1 MRRFLVRRLGQAIT
15 VVFVVVL
22 LVFVLAHLLPGGPR
36 AMLGLQ
42 ANPVLV
48 KQFYAENGYNDPLP
62 EQFGKYVWRLAHG
75 NLGFSYHYNADVGT
89 LLVQTL
95 PRSALLVGF
104 AYALG
109 LLLALPIGVL
119 QAVRRGKVID
129 HALTAGALVVY
140 SMPAFWLGL
149 LLIIVFAIDLSW
161 LPAGAPQGETVG
173 AILSQPSGLVLPVLT
188 LAAGTVVVFSRF
200 MRSSMLEAL
209 VQDYVRTA
217 RGKGV
222 GEMRVIWRHA
232 LRNAILPTIT
242 LIGLSLPYVLSGAI
256 VVEQLFNY
264 PGMGLLFWNAAVV
277 HDYPVLLGFTLVV
290 AVAAVTGSLLADVLY
305 GIADPRLRV
314 GRSS

>member
-1 MRRFLVRRLGQAIT
+1 MSRFLIRRTGQAIA
-15 VVFVVVL
+15 VVFLVVL
-22 LVFVLAHLLPGGPR
+22 LVFLLAHLLPGGPR

-48 KQFYAENGYNDPLP
+48 KQFYAENGYDDPIP
-62 EQFGKYVWRLAHG
+62 EQFVKYLGRLAQG
-75 NLGFSYHYNADVGT
+75 NLGFSYHYNAGVGT
-89 LLVQTL
+89 LLSQTL
-95 PRSALLVGF
+95 PRSALLVGL

-109 LLLALPIGVL
+109 LLIALPIGVL
-119 QAVRRGKVID
+119 QAVRRGNVID

-149 LLIIVFAIDLSW
+149 LMIIVFAIDLNW
-161 LPAGAPQGETVG
+161 LPAGAPQGQTVG
-173 AILSQPSGLVLPVLT
+173 AILSQPKGLVLPVCT

-209 VQDYVRTA
+209 VQDYIRTA

-222 GEMRVIWRHA
+222 SETRVIWRHA

-256 VVEQLFNY
+256 VTEQLFNY

-277 HDYPVLLGFTLVV
+277 HDYPILLGFTLVV
-290 AVAAVTGSLLADVLY
+290 AVAAVAGSLLADILY
-305 GIADPRLRV
+305 GIADPRLRI
-314 GRSS
+314 GRAA

>member
-1 MRRFLVRRLGQAIT
+1 MMRFLLRRTGQAVA

-22 LVFVLAHLLPGGPR
+22 LVFILAHLLPGGPR

-42 ANPVLV
+42 ANPVTV
-48 KQFYAENGYNDPLP
+48 KKFYAENGYNDSIPV
-62 EQFGKYVWRLAHG
+62 QFGKYLWRLAHG
-75 NLGFSYHYNADVGT
+75 NLGFSYHYNAGVGT
-89 LLVQTL
+89 LLSQTL
-95 PRSALLVGF
+95 PRSALLVGL

-109 LLLALPIGVL
+109 LLIALPIGVL
-119 QAVRRGKVID
+119 QAARRGKFVD

-149 LLIIVFAIDLSW
+149 VLIIVFAIDLNW
-161 LPAGAPQGETVG
+161 LPAEAPQGQTVG
-173 AILSQPSGLVLPVLT
+173 AVLSQPKALVLPVLT
-188 LAAGTVVVFSRF
+188 LAAGTLVVFSRY

-209 VQDYVRTA
+209 VQDYIRTA

-222 GEMRVIWRHA
+222 GERRVIWRHA
-232 LRNAILPTIT
+232 VRNAILPTIT

-256 VVEQLFNY
+256 VIEQLFNY
-264 PGMGLLFWNAAVV
+264 PGMGLLFWNAATV

-290 AVAAVTGSLLADVLY
+290 GVAAVVGSLLADILY
-305 GIADPRLRV
+305 GVADPRLRV